1 MDGNTIGTLA
11 EYIAELRL
19 RNRKDNGTSGQ
30 PTINNKTE
38 NDTRGKDRD
47 GSGDAGRDQHS

>member
-1 MDGNTIGTLA
+1 MGTLA
-11 EYIAELRL
+11 HYIAEHRR

-30 PTINNKTE
+30 PTIDNKTE
-38 NDTRGKDRD
+38 NDSRRKDGD